1 MAPKK
6 GKKRTKEEAASP
18 ETSATTDKLPKA
30 EVDVTPKEEK
40 EDVESEAPPAANADA
55 TAGEAADTEAEAE
68 DADMEGAV
76 DLQPEEDEVVRNI
89 FFRTAQLDA

>member
-1 MAPKK
+1 MIW
-6 GKKRTKEEAASP
+6 GFKEHW
-18 ETSATTDKLPKA
+18 DMLR
-30 EVDVTPKEEK
+30 
-40 EDVESEAPPAANADA
+40 
-55 TAGEAADTEAEAE
+55 AE